1 MSIRINLNW
10 VRFQNFHSVILTI
23 YYVMF
28 HTQCV
33 CDWPW
38 IGPGFKIFDHSHSIF
53 YVMFPSQR
61 VCYWQFSVVLS
72 IHYGFDKFQLG
83 SSAFSNLFNG
93 VWPTHVWMTTTSI
106 SFHFQVQNLSSI
118 QLLHMS
124 ERTRS
129 VTIKLFSSNL
139 LRIYFVNKD

>member
-1 MSIRINLNW
+1 MGQVSKLSLSHTYYLLCHVSHPACVWLALNW
-10 VRFQNFHSVILTI
+10 ARFQNFRSLTL
-23 YYVMF
+23 
-28 HTQCV
+28 T
-33 CDWPW
+33 
-38 IGPGFKIFDHSHSIF
+38 IF

-61 VCYWQFSVVLS
+61 VCYWQFSIVLS
-72 IHYGFDKFQLG
+72 IHYDFDKFQLG
-83 SSAFSNLFNG
+83 SSAFSNLFDG

-124 ERTRS
+124 EPTRS
-129 VTIKLFSSNL
+129 VTIKLFSSHL